1 MELLDIEFKEK
12 EKEIKKLKEKIKELN
27 KYNRFEIMD
36 I

>member
-12 EKEIKKLKEKIKELN
+12 DTEIKNLKEKIKELN